1 MGFAY
6 IVPLESIALNMGQ
19 VATIETHGY
28 PELLTTSLALRMTWT
43 IRTGSQSRLR
53 MDIQRFVTEV
63 SHTLT
68 IGTGL
73 DATDESSIVFKVHV
87 IINSL
92 RHIVFVHVCVCACV
106 CVSVSVCVC
115 VCVFGHYSY

>member
-1 MGFAY
+1 
-6 IVPLESIALNMGQ
+6 MGQ

-92 RHIVFVHVCVCACV
+92 RYLTHIVFVHVCVC
-106 CVSVSVCVC
+106 VCVC
-115 VCVFGHYSY
+115 LVTIHTKPEHGHASP

>member
-1 MGFAY
+1 M
-6 IVPLESIALNMGQ
+6 ESIALNLGQ

-28 PELLTTSLALRMTWT
+28 PELLKTSLALRMTWT
-43 IRTGSQSRLR
+43 IRTGSESRLR
-53 MDIQRFVTEV
+53 MDIQRFVTEA

-73 DATDESSIVFKVHV
+73 DATDESSIVFKVT
-87 IINSL
+87 IDSL
-92 RHIVFVHVCVCACV
+92 RYFTHCVFVRVCVYV
-106 CVSVSVCVC
+106 RMY